1 MVFFTSV
8 TEPTFGP
15 NNPFL
20 EAYTRAA
27 EVGMNS
33 CVQEQLGV
41 TSGISHAV
49 GATPLLLCVLG
60 KLPARPR
67 GIAITPLGLP
77 KPGAKVAKF
86 GGTGKNEAIRHI
98 FILRYDKGPYLFLII
113 LLPVPVEA
121 PAAAPALIPAAA
133 GNQG

>member
-86 GGTGKNEAIRHI
+86 WRHWEKRSYQAHLHPP
-98 FILRYDKGPYLFLII
+98 LRQGSLPLPHYPAPCSLSR
-113 LLPVPVEA
+113 LLQLRLP
-121 PAAAPALIPAAA
+121 
-133 GNQG
+133 